1 MTYEV
6 NKNCSIK
13 DYDEKIEIQENDFYT
28 KIHKDDIISFSKN
41 QNYADSFQKIANIK
55 LNDELKRVIND
66 IMISYKE
73 SC

>member
-41 QNYADSFQKIANIK
+41 QN
-55 LNDELKRVIND
+55 
-66 IMISYKE
+66 
-73 SC
+73 